1 MTSAVANSALS
12 LNDTQT
18 NKLELSE
25 NMFFHDSAQGINERT
40 NKQTNKQ
47 TNEIKEQT

>member
-25 NMFFHDSAQGINERT
+25 NMFFHDSAQGIDETNERT
-40 NKQTNKQ
+40 NKQTK
-47 TNEIKEQT
+47 